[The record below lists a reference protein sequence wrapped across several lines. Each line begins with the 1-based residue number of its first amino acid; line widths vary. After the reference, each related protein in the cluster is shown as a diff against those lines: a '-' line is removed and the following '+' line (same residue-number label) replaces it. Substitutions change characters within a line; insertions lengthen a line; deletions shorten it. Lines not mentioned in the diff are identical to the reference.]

1 MMHKGGENCE
11 GEENLR
17 MVQFPNLLPL
27 EHEIRFR
34 ESRVPSGHGFIYR
47 LDSMFGF
54 KKKYAERHKPTRFS
68 FLRDPVITRGL
79 FSLNHH

>member
-47 LDSMFGF
+47 LDPKSF
-54 KKKYAERHKPTRFS
+54 YARIQNEKC
-68 FLRDPVITRGL
+68 
-79 FSLNHH
+79 

>member
-11 GEENLR
+11 EEENLR
-17 MVQFPNLLPL
+17 MVQFPNPFPLLTL

-47 LDSMFGF
+47 PKSF
-54 KKKYAERHKPTRFS
+54 YARIQNE
-68 FLRDPVITRGL
+68 IC
-79 FSLNHH
+79 